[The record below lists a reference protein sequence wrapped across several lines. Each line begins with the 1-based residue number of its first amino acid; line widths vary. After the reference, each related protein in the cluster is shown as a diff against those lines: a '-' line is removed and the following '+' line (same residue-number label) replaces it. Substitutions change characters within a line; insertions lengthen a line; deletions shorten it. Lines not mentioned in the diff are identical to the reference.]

1 VSEAKGSMKNC
12 KFCGK
17 SIKSDTV
24 VCEYCGYNSQTD
36 SRDPDFNPN
45 KKTQMAAAQGA
56 KSHTQA
62 VKVFFEVLIFL
73 VIAVVLIGV
82 IFPGKTIVSAFIPD
96 VRAMLSFGKS
106 SASKQSVPPRSA
118 NKTKA
123 KPVSFMKFPA
133 AKKTAEKQKF
143 AIEVSGIMFDANG
156 RSFATINAEVVSEG
170 DSIGN
175 YRVNKINS
183 DSVEMVSGSQTIV
196 LRVSDTIPL
205 STSK

>member
-1 VSEAKGSMKNC
+1 VNGAQGGMKSC

-36 SRDPDFNPN
+36 SRDPDFKPD
-45 KKTQMAAAQGA
+45 KKAQMTAAQGA

-62 VKVFFEVLIFL
+62 VKVFFEVLILL

-96 VRAMLSFGKS
+96 VRAMLSFGKN
-106 SASKQSVPPRSA
+106 SASKQPVSPWPAS
-118 NKTKA
+118 KTKA

-133 AKKTAEKQKF
+133 AKKITEKQKF
-143 AIEVSGIMFDANG
+143 AIEVTGIMFDANG
-156 RSFATINAEVVSEG
+156 RSFATINGEVVSEG
-170 DSIGN
+170 DSIGI

-183 DSVEMVSGSQTIV
+183 DTVEMQSGSQTIA

-205 STSK
+205 SMSK